1 MVTDGDAER
10 YDDYAE
16 DEGHSG
22 IEDYDIAVVP
32 SDFNVMTLV
41 QLVKKGRVRIPGFQ
55 RHFVWDRSQASK
67 LIESLILGLPV
78 PQLFLYQQDR
88 DRNLLI
94 DGQQRLMS
102 IYYFTE
108 QRFPRVDK
116 RINLR
121 RIFDE
126 KGQIPDKVLR
136 DDRYFQDFTLRLPGS
151 LPDQRNELNG
161 LNYDTLDDHHQ
172 SRLDMRPVRCI
183 TIKQNRPSDGDAAMY
198 EIFNRLNSGGVNL
211 RPQEIRASMYHSGF
225 YDMLGKINEEEAWR
239 VILQS
244 PVPDLHMRDIEIL
257 LRGFAMLIDGHEY
270 QPSMV
275 KFLNKFS
282 KKCETNKAA
291 DNRRLNKLFMSF
303 LRAVSDLPEGIFTNK
318 ANNRFNIAL
327 FEAVFTAVCRNAYQ
341 KKGVVE
347 NVLDAERIEQL
358 RANEKFLATAQ
369 KGTTQRANV
378 ATRLRIAS
386 EILIPEKV
394 RHGRRT

>member
-10 YDDYAE
+10 YDDYAG
-16 DEGHSG
+16 DEVYSG
-22 IEDYDIAVVP
+22 IEDYDIAAVP

-41 QLVKKGRVRIPGFQ
+41 QLVKSGWMHIPGFQ
-55 RHFVWDRSQASK
+55 RHFVWDLPRASK

-78 PQLFLYQQDR
+78 PQLFLYEQNR
-88 DRNLLI
+88 DRSLLI

-102 IYYFTE
+102 IYYFKE

-116 RINLR
+116 RVDLR

-126 KGQIPDKVLR
+126 TGGIPDEVLR
-136 DDRYFQDFTLRLPGS
+136 DDRYFQDFTLRLRGS

-161 LNYDTLDDHHQ
+161 LNYDTFADHHR

-198 EIFNRLNSGGVNL
+198 EIFNRLNSGGMNL

-225 YDMLGKINEEEAWR
+225 YDMLGKINGEEAWR

-244 PVPDLHMRDIEIL
+244 PVPDMHMKDIEIL
-257 LRGFAMLIDGHEY
+257 LRGFAMLVDGCEY

-282 KKCETNKAA
+282 KKCETNKEA
-291 DNRRLNKLFMSF
+291 DNRRLKKLFMSF
-303 LRAVSDLPEGIFTNK
+303 LRAASNLPEGIFINK

-327 FEAVFTAVCRNAYQ
+327 FEAVFTAVCRNAYR

-347 NVLDAERIEQL
+347 NVLDAKRIERL
-358 RANEKFLATAQ
+358 RANGEFIATAQ
-369 KGTTQRANV
+369 KGTTQKANV
-378 ATRLRIAS
+378 ETRLRIAS
-386 EILIPEKV
+386 EILIPGK
-394 RHGRRT
+394 T